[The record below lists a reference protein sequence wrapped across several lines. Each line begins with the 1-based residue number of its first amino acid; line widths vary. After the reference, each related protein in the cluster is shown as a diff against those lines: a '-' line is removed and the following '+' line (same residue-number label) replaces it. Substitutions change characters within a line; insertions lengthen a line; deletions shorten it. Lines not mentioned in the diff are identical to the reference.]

1 MSTPEFARAL
11 AVDAHGDQK
20 YGDEP
25 YVKHLDEVATLCEPY
40 GEKAVIVAYLHDAL
54 EDTPLQAQTVDGL
67 FGSEVC
73 SLVETLTDPPT
84 GSRKERKA
92 ASYAKLGA
100 IGAGSSLALALV
112 VKAADRLAN
121 VRCCASGGNFGLL
134 EMYRKEQ
141 AAFDAAVRRA
151 GLNDALMDE
160 VALVLETT

>member
-1 MSTPEFARAL
+1 MSTSKLARKL
-11 AVDAHGDQK
+11 AVAAHGDQK

-25 YVKHLDEVATLCEPY
+25 YVKHLDEVAALCEFF
-40 GEKAVIVAYLHDAL
+40 GEKAVVVAYLHDAL
-54 EDTPLQAQTVDGL
+54 EDTPLQASVIRAL

-73 SLVETLTDPPT
+73 SLVEALTDPPT

-100 IGAGSSLALALV
+100 IAVDSSLALALV

-121 VRCCASGGNFGLL
+121 VRSCAAGGNHGLL
-134 EMYRKEQ
+134 EMYHKEQ
-141 AAFDAAVRRA
+141 VAFDVAGRRP

-160 VALVLETT
+160 VAAVLK